1 MTPALKSLDYFTPLK
16 LEKVNLGKPQK
27 KVLLLIAGPLRGG
40 RGKGPAIKE
49 KITFLKTFK
58 KDLLPFKNKYFTLTY
73 RNMDI

>member
-40 RGKGPAIKE
+40 GGGGKGRGIKE
-49 KITFLKTFK
+49 KKAFFGTFF
-58 KDLLPFKNKYFTLTY
+58 FNV
-73 RNMDI
+73 

>member
-40 RGKGPAIKE
+40 GVKGRVIKE
-49 KITFLKTFK
+49 KIAFFGTFFSNVSLAIK
-58 KDLLPFKNKYFTLTY
+58 LEGEG
-73 RNMDI
+73 